1 MFDTQSKNLTV
12 PRGKAFFAKYLDGT
26 QTPGPLREFGNC
38 PEFTLQRSAETLP
51 HYSSQ
56 ADLKILDE
64 EIAID
69 ATLNGTMS
77 TDDMRPENVSY
88 WWMGDVATISAVA
101 VTDQSETFLLV
112 KAGDVFQL
120 GRTDSNPSGVRK
132 LSNVACNDGAAGT
145 PAVFVLG
152 TDYNIDLDLGLL
164 FILADKPK
172 IVVEYDI
179 GVSTRTQIAAGI
191 KQIEGEMKFFSINPF
206 GAQSDITIPRCRL
219 IPNGDMALVSDP
231 TSPAWQTVGLNI
243 TALKKGSMSLAYR
256 DGRPA

>member
-12 PRGKAFFAKYLDGT
+12 PRGKAYFAKYLTGS

-38 PEFTLQRSAETLP
+38 PEFTLQRNAETLP

-56 ADLKILDE
+56 ADLKVLDE

-88 WWMGDVATISAVA
+88 WWMGDVGTITAVA
-101 VTDQSETFLLV
+101 ATDQAETFLLV

-120 GRTDSNPSGVRK
+120 GRTTANPSGARK
-132 LSNVACNDGAAGT
+132 LSNVACDDGAVGT
-145 PAVFVLG
+145 PATFVLG
-152 TDYNIDLDLGLL
+152 TDYDVDLDLGLL
-164 FILADKPK
+164 FILVDQPK
-172 IVVEYDI
+172 LVANYDI
-179 GVSTRTQIAAGI
+179 GVSTRSQIAAGI
-191 KQIEGEMKFFSINPF
+191 KQVEGEMKFFSINPF

-231 TSPAWQTVGLNI
+231 TSPAWQTIGLQI
-243 TALKKGSMSLAYR
+243 SALKKGTLALAYK
-256 DGRPA
+256 DGRPV